1 MSHPPT
7 SGSCALSSLLLVLLL
22 PILAILQSIASGV
35 SKLLFCYRC
44 CCQRKIKSAKDNSSC
59 LDIYRYCAPVASA
72 LSTSAVIA
80 CSVMQLPLYSA
91 AKRAHDLLRC
101 HASQL
106 VVVGATAGAIMS
118 CGRVCVAL
126 LTAIASISFFYFR
139 TFYGDVMP
147 SWVTANTTQ
156 GFPVA
161 TISASAAIGY
171 IVAAAVFNTL
181 SITVDTL
188 FMCVCDELES
198 PRERVVMHR
207 RLAALLQLHQTTPSL
222 AAKAKSPDPGKVLSP
237 SKVNSC
243 KDV

>member
-1 MSHPPT
+1 M
-7 SGSCALSSLLLVLLL
+7 
-22 PILAILQSIASGV
+22 LQSIASGV

-44 CCQRKIKSAKDNSSC
+44 GCQRKFKSAKDNSSC
-59 LDIYRYCAPVASA
+59 LDIYRYRAPVAST
-72 LSTSAVIA
+72 LSTRAVIA

-91 AKRAHDLLRC
+91 AKRAHDLLRS

-106 VVVGATAGAIMS
+106 VVVEATAGAIMS

-139 TFYGDVMP
+139 TFCGVMP
-147 SWVTANTTQ
+147 SWVIANTIQ

-198 PRERVVMHR
+198 PLERVVMHR
-207 RLAALLQLHQTTPSL
+207 RLAALLQLHQTTTSH
-222 AAKAKSPDPGKVLSP
+222 AAKAKSPYPGKVLSP

>member
-1 MSHPPT
+1 M
-7 SGSCALSSLLLVLLL
+7 
-22 PILAILQSIASGV
+22 
-35 SKLLFCYRC
+35 K
-44 CCQRKIKSAKDNSSC
+44 
-59 LDIYRYCAPVASA
+59 
-72 LSTSAVIA
+72 
-80 CSVMQLPLYSA
+80 LPLYAA

-139 TFYGDVMP
+139 TFHGDVMP
-147 SWVTANTTQ
+147 SWVIVNTTQ

-161 TISASAAIGY
+161 TVSASAVIGY

-207 RLAALLQLHQTTPSL
+207 RLAALLQLHQTAASN

-243 KDV
+243 KNV